1 MQKSERKI
9 LTTHVGSLPRNPAL
23 TDLLLRQGAGEPVDP
38 AAFQCT
44 VAVAVDEV
52 VRRQLEAGIDIG
64 NDGEQPRVAFPL
76 MSPGGCGASA
86 GRATAPSC
94 KTWRSFPTTR
104 R

>member
-23 TDLLLRQGAGEPVDP
+23 TDLLLRQDAGEPVDP

-64 NDGEQPRVAFPL
+64 NDGEQPRVAFSTYVARRMRGFGGESNRPL
-76 MSPGGCGASA
+76 L
-86 GRATAPSC
+86 
-94 KTWRSFPTTR
+94 
-104 R
+104 